1 MKLRAAARVDLGP
14 GSLAFPKPPTVCL
27 RADGSALCI
36 ATSRTDSGWETSL
49 VHVHPSGD
57 HVRMPIPEGSFG
69 AQPVIVDRG
78 DGGFVVLVD
87 DRTAVLVDEA
97 LTSSRAVGIRGAE
110 DRDRQVT
117 AGGIARQSGNGNW
130 LVVLSDPAT
139 FQNARTIAE
148 LHIDDE
154 APAWETIELLD
165 GKDYPMAGGRTS
177 TAPGGVK
184 APIIGDV
191 IDVSGSRYVAAQGSD
206 TASMLKYGSDFFTL
220 AELDG
225 ARRVARRV
233 YEESGWKKAAG
244 KHGIRARFTSDGTS
258 AILTPVFGTGGRQ
271 RLIGLVDGEIEAI
284 SPIRGAATF
293 ALADVRGSDAILAS
307 DEALLFA
314 TVQD

>member
-27 RADGSALCI
+27 RADGSAVCI
-36 ATSRTDSGWETSL
+36 ATSRTDSGWVTSL
-49 VHVHPSGD
+49 VRVRPSGE
-57 HVRMPIPEGSFG
+57 HVRMPIPEGAFG

-87 DRTAVLVDEA
+87 DRNAVLIDEA
-97 LTSSRAVGIRGAE
+97 LSWSRAVEIRGTE
-110 DRDRQVT
+110 DRDRQVA
-117 AGGIARQSGNGNW
+117 AGGIARQAEDGDW
-130 LVVLSDPAT
+130 LVVLSDPVT

-148 LHIDDE
+148 LHIDGE
-154 APAWETIELLD
+154 VLAWESIELLD

-191 IDVSGSRYVAAQGSD
+191 IDVSGSRFVAAQGSD
-206 TASMLKYGSDFFTL
+206 TASMLRYGSDFFTL

-225 ARRVARRV
+225 SKRIARRV

-258 AILTPVFGTGGRQ
+258 AILTPVFRTGGRQ
-271 RLIGLVDGEIEAI
+271 RLIGLVDRAIEEI

-293 ALADVRGSDAILAS
+293 ALVDVRGSDAILAS

-314 TVQD
+314 TVED